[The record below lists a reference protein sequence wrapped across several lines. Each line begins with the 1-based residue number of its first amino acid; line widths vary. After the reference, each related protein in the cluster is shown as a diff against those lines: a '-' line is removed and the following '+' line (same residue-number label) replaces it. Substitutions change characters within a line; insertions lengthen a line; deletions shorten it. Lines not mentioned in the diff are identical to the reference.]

1 MALFPTLKRAFGVP
15 STGSVSDLKSAMESA
30 SSKDTTKKPTPKPT
44 PKPRVKR
51 TPSYSPLGIQAE
63 ANVAR
68 KTLLGH

>member
-30 SSKDTTKKPTPKPT
+30 SSKDTTKKPTPKP
-44 PKPRVKR
+44 RVKR